1 LGKTDTANLADG
13 HRIFVAPASRRRVFI
28 QAAHRKTAGETP
40 APQNHAEN
48 FITVR
53 AMVYGRYTPLIQ
65 GRPKAPFCA

>member
-1 LGKTDTANLADG
+1 MDKPETANLADG

-48 FITVR
+48 LVGVR
-53 AMVYGRYTPLIQ
+53 ATLYGRYTPLIQ
-65 GRPKAPFCA
+65 GRPKVPFCA